1 MHFSSIKERNR
12 LISKGVSNIYLKVI
26 IEKKWGIL
34 QFSKFKKCLQ
44 VTFWGAATHADIIE
58 FSNFLFQLKNQC
70 LGAKLCVA
78 FQLFW
83 FWKELWRFKVKVSM
97 LFVEQKYKL

>member
-34 QFSKFKKCLQ
+34 QFSKFKKLSS
-44 VTFWGAATHADIIE
+44 GH
-58 FSNFLFQLKNQC
+58 FLGSCNSC
-70 LGAKLCVA
+70 RYY
-78 FQLFW
+78 W
-83 FWKELWRFKVKVSM
+83 IFK
-97 LFVEQKYKL
+97 LFVPT